1 MEAKELMIGD
11 WVSYDG
17 ECVKIEG
24 VTTDSGRYKYPFSV
38 EYIDGRDFAHIAVLN
53 VDPIPLTE
61 EILLKNGFYVYSKND
76 YSEAK
81 LDVKIDSLEYQIC
94 GTRKADKW
102 HISIYKIKW
111 EDRTKGKY
119 NSCCLFS
126 SGLFGEY
133 DQIYVHEIQHSL
145 RQCGLSDMADNFK
158 IE

>member
-1 MEAKELMIGD
+1 MEAKELMIRD
-11 WVSYDG
+11 WITFNGEPAQVIIIDYWEDEISYFDDVA
-17 ECVKIEG
+17 EEVLTVRNKDVK
-24 VTTDSGRYKYPFSV
+24 
-38 EYIDGRDFAHIAVLN
+38 
-53 VDPIPLTE
+53 PIPLTE
-61 EILLKNGFYVYSKND
+61 ELLLKNGFYVYSKND

-81 LDVKIDSLEYQIC
+81 LDVKINNLEYQIC

-133 DQIYVHEIQHSL
+133 DQIYVHDMQHYL
-145 RQCGLSDMADNFK
+145 RVSKLNDLADNFK
-158 IE
+158 IK